1 MARTPFQV
9 EVLTPEGEVFN
20 DEVEMVSTKTTVG
33 SIGLLANHQ
42 PILAMLDPTELR
54 LYKSESDV
62 VRFAQGEG
70 FLQVAGTHALVLVD
84 EVFAVDELDVGEIR
98 SRLERAESE
107 LAGADE
113 DTEEARAAARDKRR
127 YEAFLKIAEG

>member
-1 MARTPFQV
+1 
-9 EVLTPEGEVFN
+9 
-20 DEVEMVSTKTTVG
+20 
-33 SIGLLANHQ
+33 
-42 PILAMLDPTELR
+42 
-54 LYKSESDV
+54 
-62 VRFAQGEG
+62 
-70 FLQVAGTHALVLVD
+70 VLVD

>member
-1 MARTPFQV
+1 MAHAKFTC

-20 DEVEMVSTKTTVG
+20 DEVELVSTKTAVG

-42 PILAMLDPTELR
+42 PLLAMLDPTELR

-62 VRFAQGEG
+62 VRYAQGEG
-70 FLQVAGTHALVLVD
+70 FLQIAGKHALVLVD
-84 EVFAVDELDVGEIR
+84 EVFPVDELDTSDLR
-98 SRLERAESE
+98 SRLERAEQE
-107 LAGADE
+107 LANADE